1 MNASDFE
8 KNRIRIPHRTALPLN
23 RSNMPS
29 GYEISLKR
37 YTQNRSVRIPEDLG
51 PQQSLKGFD
60 PTYRNIID
68 YIVRIT
74 YRIWETDDREVDYI
88 GQCYAPDS
96 VVFDDYGLQKGSKKI
111 ISDTYNITAAFPD
124 IVLDAEEVIWPA
136 MMRSVSTPPI

>member
-8 KNRIRIPHRTALPLN
+8 KNRIRIPHRSALPLN

-51 PQQSLKGFD
+51 PRQSLKGFD
-60 PTYRNIID
+60 PDYRNIID

-111 ISDTYNITAAFPD
+111 ISDT
-124 IVLDAEEVIWPA
+124 
-136 MMRSVSTPPI
+136 

>member
-8 KNRIRIPHRTALPLN
+8 KNRIRIPHRTALPLS

-29 GYEISLKR
+29 GYETSLKH
-37 YTQNRSVRIPEDLG
+37 YTDNHSVRIPKDLG
-51 PQQSLKGFD
+51 PRQSLKGFD
-60 PTYRNIID
+60 PAYRNIID

-111 ISDTYNITAAFPD
+111 ISDTYHTTAAFPD
-124 IVLDAEEVIWPA
+124 IVLDAGG
-136 MMRSVSTPPI
+136 SDLGG